1 MMIQYV
7 TIHENSIKHFLLIPS
22 KTPAPLKGSNSQ
34 EQHAGKGKNQVKKE
48 QHFTLYIDCN
58 V

>member
-1 MMIQYV
+1 MMIQYEN
-7 TIHENSIKHFLLIPS
+7 IHDDSSISFLIPS
-22 KTPAPLKGSNSQ
+22 KMPAPLKGSNSQ
-34 EQHAGKGKNQVKKE
+34 EQQAGKGKNQVKKE